1 MQQTLVRDLTAAQ
14 VAGLYNGSPNGF
26 LEVEYKGDAKAAAPA
41 DARNGHDLF
50 SVILHEMG
58 HGLGMT
64 KAVAGWGCCR
74 AFAPHALSRLAASYR
89 LGWERCLLEMFFG
102 KVS

>member
-1 MQQTLVRDLTAAQ
+1 MWYFDETPYDHSEFDMQQTLVRDLTAVQ
-14 VAGLYNGSPNGF
+14 VADFYNGSPNGF
-26 LEVEYKGDAKAAAPA
+26 LEVEYKGDARATAPA

-64 KAVAGWGCCR
+64 KAVA
-74 AFAPHALSRLAASYR
+74 SRTKWATTITI
-89 LGWERCLLEMFFG
+89 FTPT
-102 KVS
+102 